1 MTVFFTT
8 ITILDI
14 MNKFKAMLFTLM
26 ILSLFNANAKVG
38 NLTPIELLEAQQ
50 KGIVV
55 IDIRTPEEWQEVGT
69 VPGAKRIM
77 FFDQQRKPQISDF
90 MVEFEKVVTSKGQPF
105 ILVCRSGS
113 RTATVTSFLDQSLGY
128 TNGAHLSRG
137 MKKWIAEKHEVEK
150 NKEL

>member
-1 MTVFFTT
+1 
-8 ITILDI
+8 
-14 MNKFKAMLFTLM
+14 MNKFKTTLFTL
-26 ILSLFNANAKVG
+26 IFFSFFNANAKVG
-38 NLTPIELLEAQQ
+38 NLTSSELIEAQK

-77 FFDQQRKPQISDF
+77 FFDQKRKPLVNEF
-90 MVEFEKVVTSKGQPF
+90 MAEFQKIVTSKDQPF

-113 RTATVTSFLDQSLGY
+113 RTATVTKYLDQRVGY
-128 TNGAHLSRG
+128 TNGSHLSRG

-150 NKEL
+150 K